1 MDFDGKVWPLAG
13 GFGRYTRLVAAAS
26 WLPNVFVS
34 LGFSSDVLYTSVPEY
49 QCHGESGGPCGGDNS
64 SSSPG
69 ATLRNG
75 SSCPEGWEP
84 RSQSWLHS
92 TIITQWD
99 LVCENGWKVPLEQ
112 ICYLIGWLWGFIIF
126 GFVCDRF
133 GRRNAF
139 ISALVMAL
147 PLGVALCFSPGYLSF
162 LAIRIVFGA
171 ALAGILLSFYITRL
185 ELCPPGLRLMITMIG
200 GFFWLGG
207 KLLLPGMAVLCSDWK
222 ILQGAIMG
230 SLLLLFGYWCCRL
243 LFPESPRWLLATQQL
258 NRCKTELCVF
268 SRGNGIDTGEDFASR
283 DTLFS
288 EIDSLWEGF
297 PRPRYYSF
305 CSLFG
310 TRLIW
315 RNALILGFTTFIGC
329 GITPCFARNLMALGG
344 SFPYFL
350 QAGSELL
357 ACIFLC
363 ITVNHWGRRA
373 VLLLCT
379 ILTGFCS
386 LLLLALTPYL
396 FTAISIAISV
406 LGSLSAHAVVML
418 SVFYASEV
426 LPTVIRGSGLGV
438 ILGLSMLGRASLPII
453 ILQQRSGYFLH
464 HVVLSSFCILSVL
477 SLLLL
482 PETKRKGLPDTLRHG
497 EGLRRPPLLL
507 QATQDAVPLL
517 SHGKPR
523 ADYNPDN
530 YARLASATKKMI
542 RTKSK
547 NVHDNK
553 ALTND

>member
-34 LGFSSDVLYTSVPEY
+34 LGFSSDVLFTGAPES
-49 QCHGESGGPCGGDNS
+49 QCQSGGPCGGDN

-75 SSCPEGWEP
+75 SSCPAGWGP
-84 RSQSWLHS
+84 QSPSWLQE
-92 TIITQWD
+92 TIVTQWD

-112 ICYLIGWLWGFIIF
+112 ICYLIGWLWGYIIF
-126 GFVCDRF
+126 GCVCDRF

-139 ISALVMAL
+139 ISALVVAL
-147 PLGVALCFSPGYLSF
+147 PLGVALCFCPGYLSF
-162 LAIRIVFGA
+162 LAMRIVFGS
-171 ALAGILLSFYITRL
+171 ALAGIFLSFYIARI

-222 ILQGAIMG
+222 ILQGAITG
-230 SLLLLFGYWCCRL
+230 ALLLLSGYWCCRL

-258 NRCKTELCVF
+258 NRCKAELCVF
-268 SRGNGIDTGEDFASR
+268 SRANGIDTGEDFAGR
-283 DTLFS
+283 ETLFS

-329 GITPCFARNLMALGG
+329 GITPCFAQKLMALGG

-386 LLLLALTPYL
+386 LLLLALTQYL

-464 HVVLSSFCILSVL
+464 HVVFSSFCILSVL

-497 EGLRRPPLLL
+497 DGLRRPPLLL

-517 SHGKPR
+517 SHGKAR

-542 RTKSK
+542 RTKSI
-547 NVHDNK
+547 NGQENK